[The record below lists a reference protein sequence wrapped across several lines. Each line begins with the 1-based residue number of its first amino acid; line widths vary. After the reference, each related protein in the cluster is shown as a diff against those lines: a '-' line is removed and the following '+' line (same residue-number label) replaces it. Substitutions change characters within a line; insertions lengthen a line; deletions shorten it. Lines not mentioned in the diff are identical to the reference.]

1 MISLTTHERVC
12 GLGVMIVACQ
22 VMDPGSNPGKRK
34 FLFLF
39 AGGDASIYSLD
50 LKTSALDS
58 KLGGESVAAT
68 FKTPEATI
76 PGANVQKVVFKGY
89 FMCYHRQWHLLDCR
103 FAEMSYAT
111 HTSH

>member
-1 MISLTTHERVC
+1 LVILLE
-12 GLGVMIVACQ
+12 VACVCQ
-22 VMDPGSNPGKRK
+22 VKVKRSRPGHVDQP
-34 FLFLF
+34 LF
-39 AGGDASIYSLD
+39 AGGDAIFYSLD

-89 FMCYHRQWHLLDCR
+89 FMCYHRQ
-103 FAEMSYAT
+103 
-111 HTSH
+111 